1 MIAFLEL
8 PHPPSVNVY
17 YRRSGHHM
25 HISEKG
31 KLFKKE
37 VADIV
42 SDFHHEKFQML
53 RLKVDI
59 QYFPPTKRKTDIDN
73 RIKAILDA
81 LTDAGLWYDDEQI
94 DMLSIKRMH
103 VYRGG
108 KVIVTVENLENQDE

>member
-1 MIAFLEL
+1 MIVWLEL

-31 KLFKKE
+31 RLFKKE

-53 RLKVDI
+53 RLKVHID
-59 QYFPPTKRKTDIDN
+59 YYPPTKRKTDIDN
-73 RIKAILDA
+73 RIKSILDA
-81 LTDAGLWYDDEQI
+81 LTDAGLWVDDEQV
-94 DMLSIKRMH
+94 DELCIKRMP
-103 VYRGG
+103 VYKGG
-108 KVIVTVENLENQDE
+108 KVIVTVESLEKEC